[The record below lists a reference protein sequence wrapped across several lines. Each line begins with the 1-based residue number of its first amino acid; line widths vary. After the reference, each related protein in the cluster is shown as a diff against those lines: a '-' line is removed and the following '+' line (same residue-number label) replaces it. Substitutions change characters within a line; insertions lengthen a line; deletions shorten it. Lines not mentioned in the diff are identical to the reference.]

1 MQKINLGALPTH
13 SPELTMQIHSVGID
27 RQNIFDTK
35 SEKKPAVL
43 VPPNGE
49 CKSEAEI

>member
-1 MQKINLGALPTH
+1 
-13 SPELTMQIHSVGID
+13 MQISSVPID
-27 RQNIFDTK
+27 TQNMYDTK

-49 CKSEAEI
+49 ASPMQPQRLQ

>member
-1 MQKINLGALPTH
+1 LNI
-13 SPELTMQIHSVGID
+13 
-27 RQNIFDTK
+27 QNIFDTK

-49 CKSEAEI
+49 ASPRAATQTAAVLNLSDVDANHKQKFEMV